1 MDSTES
7 DRSLGTIG
15 DGNHFAELQKIE
27 SVLDHKTFESFRL
40 STKQFYLLVH
50 SGSRGLGEKILNE
63 HTHAFGQQ
71 GISENT
77 VKAHKYINKHDMAV
91 KWAKANRALFSKR
104 FLDCLHAEGE
114 PVLDVFHNTVTP
126 LEFKGCYSVGYTE
139 REPPLRRGN
148 CNNPRIPGQFQLFSN
163 ADRATRKQCFFV
175 GPWCRQKVEGRE
187 TTSIKLNMRKM
198 H

>member
-1 MDSTES
+1 LDSTES

-77 VKAHKYINKHDMAV
+77 VKAHNYINKHDMAV

-126 LEFKGCYSVGYTE
+126 LEFKGFKGWLYRKG
-139 REPPLRRGN
+139 
-148 CNNPRIPGQFQLFSN
+148 
-163 ADRATRKQCFFV
+163 ATPQT
-175 GPWCRQKVEGRE
+175 GE
-187 TTSIKLNMRKM
+187 L
-198 H
+198 